1 MKAGACYW
9 RFKGG
14 KAFVYGYASR
24 VSGGLYRMGLYNG
37 DYDHGPIVDPSE
49 IEYRPIWTKEA

>member
-1 MKAGACYW
+1 MKTGACYW
-9 RFKGG
+9 RFKGE

-49 IEYRPIWTKEA
+49 IEVRPI

>member
-9 RFKGG
+9 RFKGE

-24 VSGGLYRMGLYNG
+24 VDGGLYRMGFYNG

-49 IEYRPIWTKEA
+49 IEYRPI